1 MNTQAHDNTPHSLPQ
16 TTAPLW
22 LTEFGAGFEVPPAIA
37 NDIRLED
44 VSWHNDVCPSFAWT
58 GRAHDGD
65 DVRIWID
72 HPDRMTRQF
81 PEHPRFVVQR
91 DSGSGPSIQTDD
103 LDRAVRAFWSLVTW
117 EHTQRAA
124 ELLESLAL
132 DEHAGLLR
140 QLKAVAEAAEADVR

>member
-1 MNTQAHDNTPHSLPQ
+1 MDTQAHDQPNQLPR

-22 LTEFGAGFEVPPAIA
+22 LTEFGAQWEVPAA
-37 NDIRLED
+37 LVNDIRLED

-65 DVRIWID
+65 DVRIWVD
-72 HPDRMTRQF
+72 HPDRMKREY
-81 PEHPRFVVQR
+81 PEHPRYAIQR
-91 DSGSGPSIQTDD
+91 DSGSGPSIMTDD
-103 LDRAVRAFWSLVTW
+103 LGVALRAFWNLLTW

-132 DEHAGLLR
+132 DGQAGLIQ
-140 QLKAVAEAAEADVR
+140 QLKEVAQAAETVVR